1 MPVELWIDDGNP
13 WYLSPEI
20 WVVPSDDP
28 NDPPAM
34 PFEGVSAYV
43 WARVRNRGSTAVSNA
58 TVRYYWADPS
68 TLITRA
74 TATLIGTS
82 SASLAA
88 GETKDVLCVTPWVP
102 QFVNSGHECLVA
114 EAFAPADPLPPS
126 SPSDPIDVPGDRHV
140 AQRNITVGK
149 AAPLMMFVSPFVMGG
164 GGGGRAERP
173 IAVRVRRAPLDT
185 LKPLV
190 KAIGL
195 ERLPEEAPELAEVG
209 VRPYRCG
216 EQVDDVGRPELAVEL
231 KPGER
236 RGMALAL
243 RIPAKAPAGSGALFL
258 VEQLS
263 GDDVVG
269 GVGVVVLVE
278 GEESPPRRARSSR
291 KKAETTGRRRTSTR
305 RT

>member
-1 MPVELWIDDGNP
+1 MAVELWIDDGNP
-13 WYLSPEI
+13 WYLSPDI

-43 WARVRNRGSTAVSNA
+43 WARVHNRGSTAVSNA

-74 TATLIGTS
+74 SATLIGTS

-114 EAFAPADPLPPS
+114 EAFAPADPLPPNT
-126 SPSDPIDVPGDRHV
+126 PSDPFDVPGDRHI
-140 AQRNITVGK
+140 AQRNISVGK
-149 AAPLMMFVSPFVMGG
+149 AAPMMMFIHPFVMGA
-164 GGGGRAERP
+164 GGRAGDRVV
-173 IAVRVRRAPLDT
+173 VRTRRAPLET
-185 LKPLV
+185 LKPLAALLGV
-190 KAIGL
+190 D
-195 ERLPEEAPELAEVG
+195 RLPEEAPELEEVG

-216 EQVDDVGRPELAVEL
+216 EPVDEVGRPELDVEL
-231 KPGER
+231 RPGER
-236 RGMALAL
+236 RGMALAV
-243 RIPAKAPAGSGALFL
+243 RVPEKAPSGTGALFL
-258 VEQLS
+258 VEQLA
-263 GDDVVG
+263 GEDVVG
-269 GVGVVVLVE
+269 GIGVLVLVE
-278 GEESPPRRARSSR
+278 GEERPRRTRASR
-291 KKAETTGRRRTSTR
+291 KRDEQAGGRRTRTR

>member
-1 MPVELWIDDGNP
+1 MAVELWIDDGNP
-13 WYLSPEI
+13 WYLSPDI

-28 NDPPAM
+28 NDPPGM
-34 PFEGVSAYV
+34 PFEGISAYV
-43 WARVRNRGSTAVSNA
+43 WARVHNRGSTAVSNA

-68 TLITRA
+68 TLITLA

-102 QFVNSGHECLVA
+102 QFVNSGLECLVA

-140 AQRNITVGK
+140 AQRNISVGK
-149 AAPLMMFVSPFVMGG
+149 AAPMMMFLHPFVMGA
-164 GGGGRAERP
+164 GGRAGGKV
-173 IAVRVRRAPLDT
+173 ALRVRRAPLEI

-190 KAIGL
+190 RAIGL
-195 ERLPEEAPELAEVG
+195 DRLPDEAPELDEVG

-216 EQVDDVGRPELAVEL
+216 EPVDDVGKPELALEMR
-231 KPGER
+231 PGER
-236 RGMALAL
+236 RGMALAV
-243 RIPAKAPAGSGALFL
+243 RVPEKTPDGAGALFL
-258 VEQLS
+258 VEQLA
-263 GDDVVG
+263 GDEVVG
-269 GVGVVVLVE
+269 GVGVLVLAE
-278 GEESPPRRARSSR
+278 GGDDDQRRRERGTR
-291 KKAETTGRRRTSTR
+291 KREPKAGGRRTSTR